1 MKIPLAAL
9 AVLSSMLAAQTPD
22 PARKGPASSRATLTS
37 AVYDWE
43 KLKPTPTPNGERRDV
58 FDGATATVDQLHCH
72 ITTLKPGANSGE
84 PRRHLQEEVILVK
97 EGFVEASIDG
107 KTQTV
112 GPGSV
117 FHFAANAVTRM
128 RNAGDGPATYCVV
141 YFYTPLTPKE

>member
-9 AVLSSMLAAQTPD
+9 AVLSSMLSAQTPE
-22 PARKGPASSRATLTS
+22 PAKKGPASSRATLTS

-97 EGFVEASIDG
+97 EGLVEASIDG
-107 KTQTV
+107 KPRRSVRDLFSISRRTPSLGCATRV
-112 GPGSV
+112 TGPPPTAS
-117 FHFAANAVTRM
+117 FISTLR
-128 RNAGDGPATYCVV
+128 
-141 YFYTPLTPKE
+141 